1 MFAQDLLT
9 EGFTGSSL
17 QELCSA
23 LPTGERAQKGT
34 MGKGLR
40 LQCPKG
46 WDHSL
51 CCREFQ
57 NLCNPCKPRRES
69 SCCDHY
75 FTLFKPGITSS
86 QVSQSSD
93 ICCLRFFFIM
103 SSLKKTRSLCSS
115 NKGRFHHN
123 EPRICNI
130 KQGKLQATGSNR
142 REIKS
147 HVHSP
152 PWTGGTAGSPPHWLP
167 ANLGIPECSRAC
179 PHQGDPLKILKH

>member
-9 EGFTGSSL
+9 EGFTGSFL

-51 CCREFQ
+51 CWREFQ

-69 SCCDHY
+69 SCCDHNS
-75 FTLFKPGITSS
+75 TLLKPGITSS

-152 PWTGGTAGSPPHWLP
+152 PWTGVTAGKPSQLTWASLSAAEPSLTR
-167 ANLGIPECSRAC
+167 E
-179 PHQGDPLKILKH
+179 IL